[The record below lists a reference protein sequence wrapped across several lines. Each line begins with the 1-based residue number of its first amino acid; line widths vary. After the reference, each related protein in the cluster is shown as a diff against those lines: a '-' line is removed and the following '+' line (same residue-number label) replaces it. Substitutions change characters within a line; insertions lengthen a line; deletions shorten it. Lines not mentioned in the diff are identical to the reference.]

1 MTHSIH
7 ERKKHIRI
15 GRYLKDIVFAANDGI
30 VTTFAVVSG
39 TVGAALS
46 PSIVIILGFANL
58 LADGISMAAG
68 NYLGTKS
75 EMDFY
80 KRERETEEHEIDAIP
95 DDERAEVRDIVRGMG
110 YTEPDAGQLTGLITK
125 NRSFWLDIMMHKE
138 LGLFAPDHESPLKN
152 ALATFVSFAVAGF
165 MPLIPYIFKIDASFE
180 ISAII
185 AGATLFIVGAL
196 RSYFSA
202 KSWYALGIEM
212 LVVGGFASAVAYGVG
227 LLLRY
232 IVK

>member
-1 MTHSIH
+1 MPHSIH

-30 VTTFAVVSG
+30 VTTFAVVAG

-46 PSIVIILGFANL
+46 PAVVIILGFANL

-80 KRERETEEHEIDAIP
+80 KREREIEEHEIDTIP
-95 DDERAEVRDIVRGMG
+95 DDERAEVRDIVHGMG
-110 YTEPDAGQLTGLITK
+110 YAEPDAGQLVGLITK
-125 NRSFWLDIMMHKE
+125 NRGFWVDIMMHKE

-152 ALATFVSFAVAGF
+152 ALATFVSFAIAGF
-165 MPLIPYIFKIDASFE
+165 MPLIPYVFGINTTFG
-180 ISAII
+180 ISIAIT
-185 AGATLFIVGAL
+185 AVTLFVVGSL
-196 RSYFSA
+196 RSYFSD
-202 KSWYALGIEM
+202 KSWLMLGLET
-212 LVVGGFASAVAYGVG
+212 LAVGGLAATVAYGVG

-232 IVK
+232 VVK